1 MELQTNNTLDFRL
14 TKEDMIDML
23 IDEKLT
29 AIEKEIALASE
40 RSALIDEEIKKIKD
54 KRIAIVNK
62 RLIKH
67 LPTGLNPKDMIKIHC
82 LYGYL
87 STNVSF
93 EFKGFTVRLSGEFNT
108 ELKYTPEEK
117 ELIENY
123 KKEKNI
129 IDFELNELKLKHN
142 ELNTNNKRIKAQMVR
157 TFLKAT
163 EEGKK
168 LLKVLNDAP
177 KM

>member
-29 AIEKEIALASE
+29 AIEKEIALAKE
-40 RSALIDEEIKKIKD
+40 KINLIDEKINKIRDKKVT
-54 KRIAIVNK
+54 IVNN
-62 RLIKH
+62 RLIKY
-67 LPTGLNPKDMIKIHC
+67 LPNSLDRKDIIQIIC
-82 LYGYL
+82 CYGCT
-87 STNVSF
+87 STTISF
-93 EFKGFTVRLSGEFNT
+93 EFNGFTVKLLESHNT
-108 ELKYTPEEK
+108 ELKYTSEEK